1 MKIKLKR
8 SAADLKI
15 WAKSIF
21 SNTKLQFHI
30 ASEVVLRSDVA
41 QERRQ
46 LTPREFW
53 LRKTLKLKIVGLA
66 ALERVRKR
74 QAARTTWL
82 KGAMQK

>member
-8 SAADLKI
+8 AAADLKI
-15 WAKSIF
+15 WAK
-21 SNTKLQFHI
+21 NTFNNAKLHFHI
-30 ASEVVLRSDVA
+30 ASEVVLRLDVA

-66 ALERVRKR
+66 YLGSFRKR
-74 QAARTTWL
+74 QATLNT
-82 KGAMQK
+82 